1 MIDIF
6 LELRYTLCDAFQLI
20 HRIKIARNDERVLP
34 SSSFSENP
42 NAFEKGGGSEE
53 EGRGLEN
60 QDSRFYFQTP
70 PSPDR
75 TGAARSLFSSSA
87 FVWSLAFGTNQ
98 ETNKTDSN
106 KFNLTI
112 KETI

>member
-60 QDSRFYFQTP
+60 KILDFISRPLLLQREREPQEVSSLLRPSSGRWHSAPTKKQTRP
-70 PSPDR
+70 
-75 TGAARSLFSSSA
+75 TAI
-87 FVWSLAFGTNQ
+87 
-98 ETNKTDSN
+98 
-106 KFNLTI
+106 NLI
-112 KETI
+112 

>member
-34 SSSFSENP
+34 SSSFSEIRMLSRR
-42 NAFEKGGGSEE
+42 GGEAKKK
-53 EGRGLEN
+53 EGVWKIKILA
-60 QDSRFYFQTP
+60 DSTRFYFQTP

-75 TGAARSLFSSSA
+75 TGERTAVRECLSSSA
-87 FVWSLAFGTNQ
+87 FC
-98 ETNKTDSN
+98 
-106 KFNLTI
+106 
-112 KETI
+112 